1 MVKGVL
7 ERECPSVPFNVGTWT
22 LRAGRAA
29 WRVCGLVRYA
39 IVRLAE
45 ARAVCRRAS
54 ARGGGGICSL
64 IRRAPAGRARPL
76 PPGREPR
83 AELPCGGVGRVVQWL
98 HLAVLEL
105 RVCVYVEKEAVERV
119 GHETGE
125 SP

>member
-45 ARAVCRRAS
+45 ARAVCRRSS

-64 IRRAPAGRARPL
+64 IRRASATHRQART
-76 PPGREPR
+76 PPV
-83 AELPCGGVGRVVQWL
+83 A
-98 HLAVLEL
+98 LA
-105 RVCVYVEKEAVERV
+105 
-119 GHETGE
+119 
-125 SP
+125 